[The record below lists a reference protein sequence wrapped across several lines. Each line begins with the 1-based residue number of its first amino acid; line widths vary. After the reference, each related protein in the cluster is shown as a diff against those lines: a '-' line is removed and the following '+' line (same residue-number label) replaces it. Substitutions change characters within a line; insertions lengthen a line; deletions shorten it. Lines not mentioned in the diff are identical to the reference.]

1 MELDEILTAIS
12 GLFEEDEYPFDEIID
27 LLKSLPE
34 DTWDDSDTAYSIM
47 ETIIDNLGNDFDGL
61 VSDLFPD
68 TLWNNHPD
76 AAKAVMRCILCSS
89 HPYVY
94 GVYPDELWDK
104 DIAYDAVCA
113 DWNNIC
119 NIPDEL
125 TADPEVVLRAIDT
138 MEDALYDDSFNMYP
152 VDRRGPKG
160 CVESLLQAIHSDLRG
175 NTDFIFKMLERD
187 YCSREYEQIYDWIDQ
202 NLWADKEFVLRMIEQ
217 NDNAVLRM
225 SEELL
230 ADADIQNKMDEYIDL
245 KWLKQ
250 YTNKNKLPKW
260 LADMEF

>member
-1 MELDEILTAIS
+1 MELNEILAAIE
-12 GLFEEDEYPFDEIID
+12 GFYEEDDYPFDKITA
-27 LLKSLPE
+27 LLESLPD
-34 DTWDDSDTAYSIM
+34 DTWDDPDIAYSIM

-61 VSDLFPD
+61 VSNLFPD

-76 AAKAVMRCILCSS
+76 AAKEVMRCILRSP

-104 DIAYDAVCA
+104 DIAYDAV
-113 DWNNIC
+113 DTNWNNIC
-119 NIPDEL
+119 EIPSEF

-152 VDRRGPKG
+152 VDRRGARG
-160 CVESLLQAIHSDLRG
+160 CVESLLQAIHPDLSK
-175 NTDFIFKMLERD
+175 NTDFIFKMLERN
-187 YCSREYEQIYDWIDQ
+187 YCSGEFDQIFDWIDPS
-202 NLWADKEFVLRMIEQ
+202 LWADKEFVLRMIEQ
-217 NDNAVLRM
+217 NDNSVLKM

-230 ADADIQNKMDEYIDL
+230 ADTDIQNKMDEYIDL
-245 KWLKQ
+245 KWIKQ

-260 LADMEF
+260 LSDMEF